1 MRQAFVASL
10 QKKQEEELRA
20 ATEKAQEAEAR
31 AMEAEARFKEAK
43 VGPSLN

>member
-1 MRQAFVASL
+1 MRHAFVVSL

-31 AMEAEARFKEAK
+31 AVEAEAKFKEAK